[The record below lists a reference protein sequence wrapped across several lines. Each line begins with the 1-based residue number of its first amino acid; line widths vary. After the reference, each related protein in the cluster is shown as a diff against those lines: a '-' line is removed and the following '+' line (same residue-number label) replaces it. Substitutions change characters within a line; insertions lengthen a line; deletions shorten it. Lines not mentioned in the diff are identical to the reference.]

1 MILPSP
7 RAVYRGLRKMLRFLA
22 RPARRAGSRGG
33 PVIQTYRGYGS
44 REEVFLMGRVFRQP
58 GLGLK
63 LGEGPL
69 DDLINIARRTARWGI
84 RDARVAV
91 TVGDAHACVT
101 TDRDGYFS
109 AQLPIEEPLPD
120 GGFWQQARLEL
131 LPASE
136 HAEAPAGERG
146 VATTAEIY
154 IPPREVDLAV
164 VSDIDDTVIYTGVAS
179 KLTMMYQLFIAK
191 ARHRTAFPGVSA
203 FYRALFHGE
212 SGERRRPM
220 LYVSRGPW
228 SIYDVL
234 VEFFRLNHIP
244 HGPVLFLR
252 EWGVTFQR
260 PLPIRAKDHKAMLIE
275 RMLSLYHQLPFVLI
289 GDSGQHDPEVY
300 ADLVARYP
308 GRIRAIYIRK
318 IGRST
323 SRDAAI
329 EALADEVAAD
339 GCTLVLASDSV
350 RMAEHAHREGLISRA
365 GLEAVRRA
373 PDISERR
380 ARQA

>member
-44 REEVFLMGRVFRQP
+44 RDEVFLMGRVFRQP

-69 DDLINIARRTARWGI
+69 DDLVNIARRTARWGI

-109 AQLPIEEPLPD
+109 VQLPIEEPLPD
-120 GGFWQQARLEL
+120 GAFWQQARLEL
-131 LPASE
+131 LPASDKGD
-136 HAEAPAGERG
+136 APSGERS
-146 VATTAEIY
+146 VAATAEID

-164 VSDIDDTVIYTGVAS
+164 GGDIDDTVVYTGVAS

-252 EWGVTFQR
+252 EWGVTLQR

-275 RMLSLYHQLPFVLI
+275 RMLSLYQQLPFVLI

-308 GRIRAIYIRK
+308 GRIHTIYIRHVHQ
-318 IGRST
+318 GED
-323 SRDAAI
+323 RDQAI
-329 EALADEVAAD
+329 QALADRVAQS
-339 GCTLVLASDSV
+339 GCQMILAKDSLE
-350 RMAEHAHREGLISRA
+350 MAQHAFHNGLIAERGLQEVRA
-365 GLEAVRRA
+365 DCRRR
-373 PDISERR
+373 SE
-380 ARQA
+380 Q

>member
-7 RAVYRGLRKMLRFLA
+7 RALYRGLRKMLRFLA
-22 RPARRAGSRGG
+22 RPARRVGSRGG
-33 PVIQTYRGYGS
+33 RVIQTYRGYGS
-44 REEVFLMGRVFRQP
+44 REAVFLMGRVFRQP
-58 GLGLK
+58 GLGLE

-69 DDLINIARRTARWGI
+69 DDLVNIARRTARWGI

-91 TVGDAHACVT
+91 TVGDARACVT

-109 AQLPIEEPLPD
+109 VQLPIEEPLPD

-131 LPASE
+131 LPAPGRD
-136 HAEAPAGERG
+136 ATAGAGRT

-154 IPPREVDLAV
+154 IPPRAVDLAV

-203 FYRALFHGE
+203 FYRALFHGD

-234 VEFFRLNHIP
+234 VEFFHLNHIP

-275 RMLSLYHQLPFVLI
+275 RMLSLYERLPFVLI
-289 GDSGQHDPEVY
+289 GDSGQRDPEVY

-308 GRIRAIYIRK
+308 GRIRAIYIRHVHQ
-318 IGRST
+318 GDT
-323 SRDAAI
+323 RDNDI
-329 EALADEVAAD
+329 KALADRVAQS
-339 GCTLVLASDSV
+339 GCEIILAKHSLE
-350 RMAEHAHREGLISRA
+350 MAQPASRHGLIARR
-365 GLEAVRRA
+365 GLEEVRA
-373 PDISERR
+373 DCRR
-380 ARQA
+380 RS

>member
-1 MILPSP
+1 MNLPTP
-7 RAVYRGLRKMLRFLA
+7 RRWYRGLRKMLRFLA

-33 PVIQTYRGYGS
+33 RVIQTYRGYGS
-44 REEVFLMGRVFRQP
+44 RQSVFLMGRVFRQP
-58 GLGLK
+58 GLGLT

-69 DDLINIARRTARWGI
+69 DDLVNIARRTARWGI
-84 RDARVAV
+84 RNAEVAV
-91 TVGDAHACVT
+91 TVGDADTRVH

-109 AQLPIEEPLPD
+109 VEMPIEEPLPE
-120 GGFWQQARLEL
+120 GAFWQQARLVL
-131 LPASE
+131 LPESNGDAS
-136 HAEAPAGERG
+136 AGRE
-146 VATTAEIY
+146 VAATAEIY
-154 IPPREVDLAV
+154 IPPRDVDLVV

-203 FYRALFHGE
+203 FYRALFHGGN
-212 SGERRRPM
+212 GERQRPM

-234 VEFFRLNHIP
+234 VEFFHLNRIP

-275 RMLSLYHQLPFVLI
+275 RMLSLYEHLPFVLI
-289 GDSGQHDPEVY
+289 GDSGQRDPEVY

-308 GRIRAIYIRK
+308 GRIRTIYIRHVHQ
-318 IGRST
+318 GED
-323 SRDAAI
+323 RDRDI
-329 EALADEVAAD
+329 QALADRVAES
-339 GCTLVLASDSV
+339 GCQMILAKDSLE
-350 RMAEHAHREGLISRA
+350 MAQHAFRNGLIAGR
-365 GLEAVRRA
+365 GLEDVRA
-373 PDISERR
+373 DCRR
-380 ARQA
+380 RDS